1 MVDLNELKKMTVP
14 KLREKAKEITD
25 LQDVTGM
32 KKEQLL
38 EAIAKAEGI
47 SYESGAAPK
56 DTATIQSIK
65 EQIRALRKQKEEIL
79 ASSQPSHQ
87 VERVRR
93 KIKRLKRLTRKVA
106 REKGRKEAAPPAAE
120 ASPPAAKAP
129 STTAE
134 AEATPAPS
142 E

>member
-1 MVDLNELKKMTVP
+1 MVDLNELKKMTIP

-25 LQDVTGM
+25 LQGVTGM
-32 KKEQLL
+32 KKEQLI

-47 SYESGAAPK
+47 SYESGAAPI
-56 DTATIQSIK
+56 DSATIQSIK

-93 KIKRLKRLTRKVA
+93 KIKRLKRLTRKMA
-106 REKGRKEAAPPAAE
+106 REKGPKEAAPPAAE
-120 ASPPAAKAP
+120 AAPPAAEAP
-129 STTAE
+129 STTAK

>member
-1 MVDLNELKKMTVP
+1 MNLNELKKMTIL
-14 KLREKAKEITD
+14 KLREKAKEIAD
-25 LQDVTGM
+25 LQGVTGM
-32 KKEQLL
+32 KKEQLI

-47 SYESGAAPK
+47 SYESGAAPE

-79 ASSQPSHQ
+79 ASSQPGHQ
-87 VERVRR
+87 GERVRR
-93 KIKRLKRLTRKVA
+93 KIKRLKRLTRKMA
-106 REKGRKEAAPPAAE
+106 REKGSKEAAPPTAE
-120 ASPPAAKAP
+120 ASPPAAQAP
-129 STTAE
+129 STTAK

>member
-1 MVDLNELKKMTVP
+1 MVDLNELKKMTLP
-14 KLREKAKEITD
+14 KLREKAKEIAD
-25 LQDVTGM
+25 LQGVTEM
-32 KKEQLL
+32 KKEQLI

-56 DTATIQSIK
+56 DSATIQSIK

-79 ASSQPSHQ
+79 ASSQPTHQ

-93 KIKRLKRLTRKVA
+93 KIKRLKRLTRKMA
-106 REKGRKEAAPPAAE
+106 REKGRKEAATPTAEAAPPAAQ
-120 ASPPAAKAP
+120 APSTAAKA
-129 STTAE
+129 E
-134 AEATPAPS
+134 VTPAPS

>member
-25 LQDVTGM
+25 LQGVTGM
-32 KKEQLL
+32 TKEQLL

-106 REKGRKEAAPPAAE
+106 REKGRKEAAPPAA
-120 ASPPAAKAP
+120 KAP

>member
-1 MVDLNELKKMTVP
+1 MDLNELKKMTVP
-14 KLREKAKEITD
+14 KLREKAQGIAD
-25 LQDVTGM
+25 LQGVTGM
-32 KKEQLL
+32 KKEQLI

-47 SYESGAAPK
+47 SYESGAAPE

-79 ASSQPSHQ
+79 ASSQPGHQ
-87 VERVRR
+87 GERVRR
-93 KIKRLKRLTRKVA
+93 KIKRLKRLTRKMA
-106 REKGRKEAAPPAAE
+106 REKGSKEAAPPTAE
-120 ASPPAAKAP
+120 ASPPAAQAP
-129 STTAE
+129 STTAK

>member
-1 MVDLNELKKMTVP
+1 LVDLNELKKMTLP
-14 KLREKAKEITD
+14 KLREKAKEIAD
-25 LQDVTGM
+25 LQGVTEM
-32 KKEQLL
+32 KKEQLI

-56 DTATIQSIK
+56 DSATIQSIK

-79 ASSQPSHQ
+79 ASSQPTHQ

-93 KIKRLKRLTRKVA
+93 KIKRLKRLTRKMA
-106 REKGRKEAAPPAAE
+106 REKGRKEAATPTAEAAPPAAQ
-120 ASPPAAKAP
+120 APSTAAKA
-129 STTAE
+129 E
-134 AEATPAPS
+134 VTPAPS

>member
-1 MVDLNELKKMTVP
+1 LVDLNELKKMTVP

-25 LQDVTGM
+25 LQGVTGM
-32 KKEQLL
+32 KKEQLI

-56 DTATIQSIK
+56 DTASIQSIK

-93 KIKRLKRLTRKVA
+93 KIKRLKRLTRKMA
-106 REKGRKEAAPPAAE
+106 RERGRKEAATPTAE
-120 ASPPAAKAP
+120 VSPPAAQAP
-129 STTAE
+129 STAAK

>member
-1 MVDLNELKKMTVP
+1 VDLNELKKMTVP

-25 LQDVTGM
+25 LQGVTGM
-32 KKEQLL
+32 KKEQLI

-56 DTATIQSIK
+56 DSTTIQSIK

-93 KIKRLKRLTRKVA
+93 KIKRLKRLTRKMA
-106 REKGRKEAAPPAAE
+106 REKGPKQAAPPTAE

-129 STTAE
+129 STAAE
-134 AEATPAPS
+134 AETTPAPS

>member
-1 MVDLNELKKMTVP
+1 MDLNELKKLTVP
-14 KLREKAKEITD
+14 KLREKAKDITD
-25 LQDVTGM
+25 LQGVTGM
-32 KKEQLL
+32 KKEQLI

-56 DTATIQSIK
+56 DSATIQSIK

-93 KIKRLKRLTRKVA
+93 KIKRLKRLTRKMA
-106 REKGRKEAAPPAAE
+106 REKGPKEAAPAAAEAAPPAAE
-120 ASPPAAKAP
+120 TP
-129 STTAE
+129 STTAK

>member
-1 MVDLNELKKMTVP
+1 MVDLNELIKMTVP
-14 KLREKAKEITD
+14 KLRERAMQITD
-25 LQDVTGM
+25 LQGVTGM

-56 DTATIQSIK
+56 DIATIQSIK

-93 KIKRLKRLTRKVA
+93 KIKRLKRLTRKMA
-106 REKGRKEAAPPAAE
+106 REKVPKEAAPPTAE
-120 ASPPAAKAP
+120 TSPPAAKAP

>member
-1 MVDLNELKKMTVP
+1 MVDLNELMKMTVP
-14 KLREKAKEITD
+14 KLREKAKGIAD
-25 LQDVTGM
+25 LQGVTGM
-32 KKEQLL
+32 KKEQLV

-79 ASSQPSHQ
+79 ASSQPGHQ
-87 VERVRR
+87 GERVRR
-93 KIKRLKRLTRKVA
+93 KIKRLKRLTRKMA
-106 REKGRKEAAPPAAE
+106 REKGPKEAAPPTAE
-120 ASPPAAKAP
+120 ASPPAAQAP
-129 STTAE
+129 STTAK
-134 AEATPAPS
+134 AETTPAPS

>member
-1 MVDLNELKKMTVP
+1 MVDLNELIKMTVP
-14 KLREKAKEITD
+14 KLRERAMQITD
-25 LQDVTGM
+25 LQGVTGM

-56 DTATIQSIK
+56 DSATIQSIK

-79 ASSQPSHQ
+79 ASSQPTHQ

-93 KIKRLKRLTRKVA
+93 KIKRLKRLTRKMA
-106 REKGRKEAAPPAAE
+106 REKGPKEAAPPTAE
-120 ASPPAAKAP
+120 AAPPATEAP
-129 STTAE
+129 STTAK
-134 AEATPAPS
+134 AETTPAPS

>member
-1 MVDLNELKKMTVP
+1 MDLNELMKMTVP
-14 KLREKAKEITD
+14 KLREKAKGIAD
-25 LQDVTGM
+25 LEGVSGM
-32 KKEQLL
+32 KKEQLI

-56 DTATIQSIK
+56 DSATIQSIK

-79 ASSQPSHQ
+79 ASSQPRHQ
-87 VERVRR
+87 VERVRI
-93 KIKRLKRLTRKVA
+93 KIKRLKRLTRKMA
-106 REKGRKEAAPPAAE
+106 REKAPKEAAPPTAE
-120 ASPPAAKAP
+120 ASPPPAKAP

-134 AEATPAPS
+134 TEATPAPS

>member
-1 MVDLNELKKMTVP
+1 MDLNELKKLTVP

-25 LQDVTGM
+25 PQGVTGM
-32 KKEQLL
+32 KKEQLI

-79 ASSQPSHQ
+79 TSSQPGHQ

-93 KIKRLKRLTRKVA
+93 KIKRLKRLTRKLAVE
-106 REKGRKEAAPPAAE
+106 RSRKKVLQPGAESEAPPA
-120 ASPPAAKAP
+120 PPA
-129 STTAE
+129 
-134 AEATPAPS
+134 
-142 E
+142 

>member
-25 LQDVTGM
+25 LQGVTGM
-32 KKEQLL
+32 TKEQLL

-120 ASPPAAKAP
+120 AAPPATKAP
-129 STTAE
+129 STTEE

>member
-1 MVDLNELKKMTVP
+1 MDLNELKKMTVP

-25 LQDVTGM
+25 LQGVTGM
-32 KKEQLL
+32 TKEQLL

-120 ASPPAAKAP
+120 AAPPAAKAP